1 MQALEQRSDEELL
14 REQKFR
20 AAAQAI
26 LGARAAERYDAPA
39 ARAHFQKAIAAAR
52 PQERMQLR
60 RMADASLALAERRP
74 DDLKQAVERL
84 GQAPPTGRQ
93 LFLLRIM
100 GLLAP
105 APGAS
110 LAVRA
115 RGIVILLAIVVLLVL
130 LGWGIVELDRAAL
143 RRRRAP
149 SAGCCWA
156 SSPSRSCSG
165 CSPSSGAAASSGP
178 GHGPPRADGPPRPL
192 GPRVVCGRYTHGH
205 ARPRPGAHALRPGR
219 ARGAAPALQR
229 RPHRRRGRGHHRP
242 RGATARRR
250 AALGARAVL
259 GRRPEDRLAHDQ
271 RARRGRRGEA
281 RRSATPS
288 PRGAA

>member
-1 MQALEQRSDEELL
+1 MQALEQRSDDELL
-14 REQKFR
+14 REQKFK

-39 ARAHFQKAIAAAR
+39 ARAHFQRAIAAAR

-115 RGIVILLAIVVLLVL
+115 RGILILLAIVVLLVL
-130 LGWGIVELDRAAL
+130 LGWGIVELIAL
-143 RRRRAP
+143 PFGGVGTVGGLLLGIVAIAIVLGVLTLIGRRR
-149 SAGCCWA
+149 
-156 SSPSRSCSG
+156 
-165 CSPSSGAAASSGP
+165 
-178 GHGPPRADGPPRPL
+178 
-192 GPRVVCGRYTHGH
+192 
-205 ARPRPGAHALRPGR
+205 
-219 ARGAAPALQR
+219 Q
-229 RPHRRRGRGHHRP
+229 
-242 RGATARRR
+242 
-250 AALGARAVL
+250 
-259 GRRPEDRLAHDQ
+259 Q
-271 RARRGRRGEA
+271 RARA
-281 RRSATPS
+281 R
-288 PRGAA
+288 AAAG

>member
-1 MQALEQRSDEELL
+1 MAWRASLDWLTMPPKQRQIRMAQTGQLAAMQALEQRSDEELL
-14 REQKFR
+14 REQKFK

-39 ARAHFQKAIAAAR
+39 ARAHFQRAIAAAR

-74 DDLKQAVERL
+74 DDLKRAVERL

-115 RGIVILLAIVVLLVL
+115 RGIVILLAIIVLLVL
-130 LGWGIVELDRAAL
+130 LGWGIVELIALPFGGVGTVGGLLLGIVAIAIVLGVLTLVGRRRQARARARAA
-143 RRRRAP
+143 
-149 SAGCCWA
+149 AG
-156 SSPSRSCSG
+156 
-165 CSPSSGAAASSGP
+165 
-178 GHGPPRADGPPRPL
+178 
-192 GPRVVCGRYTHGH
+192 
-205 ARPRPGAHALRPGR
+205 
-219 ARGAAPALQR
+219 
-229 RPHRRRGRGHHRP
+229 
-242 RGATARRR
+242 
-250 AALGARAVL
+250 
-259 GRRPEDRLAHDQ
+259 
-271 RARRGRRGEA
+271 
-281 RRSATPS
+281 
-288 PRGAA
+288 

>member
-1 MQALEQRSDEELL
+1 MPPKQRQIRMAQTGQLAAMQALEQRSDDELL
-14 REQKFR
+14 REQKFK

-39 ARAHFQKAIAAAR
+39 ARAHFQRAIAAAR

-105 APGAS
+105 ASGAS

-115 RGIVILLAIVVLLVL
+115 RGIVILLALVVLLVL
-130 LGWGIVELDRAAL
+130 LGWGIVELIAL
-143 RRRRAP
+143 PFGGVGTVGGLLLGIVAIAIVLGVLTLVGRRR
-149 SAGCCWA
+149 
-156 SSPSRSCSG
+156 
-165 CSPSSGAAASSGP
+165 
-178 GHGPPRADGPPRPL
+178 
-192 GPRVVCGRYTHGH
+192 
-205 ARPRPGAHALRPGR
+205 
-219 ARGAAPALQR
+219 Q
-229 RPHRRRGRGHHRP
+229 
-242 RGATARRR
+242 
-250 AALGARAVL
+250 
-259 GRRPEDRLAHDQ
+259 Q
-271 RARRGRRGEA
+271 RARA
-281 RRSATPS
+281 RATA
-288 PRGAA
+288 G